1 MAVDVQVTLSIS
13 ATSCFIFSQVLN
25 KCILSKKISYLLSR
39 VRLFATP
46 WPVARQAPLPM
57 EFSRQEYWSGLPVPS
72 LRRLNTVTNTYSRKR
87 KEEYKR
93 AVRVPVIYSRDGAGL
108 GCENQEQGQEDWDR
122 KGS

>member
-1 MAVDVQVTLSIS
+1 
-13 ATSCFIFSQVLN
+13 
-25 KCILSKKISYLLSR
+25 
-39 VRLFATP
+39 
-46 WPVARQAPLPM
+46 M

-122 KGS
+122 KGSSENRK

>member
-46 WPVARQAPLPM
+46 WPVARQAPLSM
-57 EFSRQEYWSGLPVPS
+57 EFSRQEYQSGLPFPS
-72 LRRLNTVTNTYSRKR
+72 PGDLPNLGTEPMSVTL
-87 KEEYKR
+87 
-93 AVRVPVIYSRDGAGL
+93 AGRFFTTEPPGKPL
-108 GCENQEQGQEDWDR
+108 HEG
-122 KGS
+122 